1 MSPSM
6 PKQPLPPPPPP
17 PPPTMNEAQESRRVS
32 DESMRRRGRAAT
44 VLTDTMSQM
53 EPASSATK
61 KLLGG

>member
-6 PKQPLPPPPPP
+6 PKQPAPPPPPP
-17 PPPTMNEAQESRRVS
+17 PPPTMNEAQESRRMG
-32 DESMRRRGRAAT
+32 DEAMRRKGRGAT

>member
-6 PKQPLPPPPPP
+6 PKQPAPPPPPP
-17 PPPTMNEAQESRRVS
+17 PPPTMNEAQESRRMG
-32 DESMRRRGRAAT
+32 DEAMRRKGRGAT
-44 VLTDTMSQM
+44 VLTDTMSQI